1 MIYLT
6 EYAKHQLIFLKLLWI
21 LTDIGILE
29 IYYAEY
35 LKVDGI
41 LNGLPN
47 FRIIFKEKIKIQL
60 ILCTISPN
68 AYYYTV
74 FLLDDLSMLVIFNF
88 LSLDGILCVKIK
100 NL

>member
-1 MIYLT
+1 M
-6 EYAKHQLIFLKLLWI
+6 
-21 LTDIGILE
+21 E
-29 IYYAEY
+29 IYDAEY
-35 LKVDGI
+35 LKGDGI
-41 LNGLPN
+41 LNGFPN
-47 FRIIFKEKIKIQL
+47 FIIIFKEKIKIQL

-68 AYYYTV
+68 TYYYTV